1 MTVIEDIGQM
11 QAHRGAAPT
20 VLVPT
25 MGALHVG
32 HAELVRHGRE
42 LAGADGSLVVS
53 IFVNPTQFGPGED
66 FEAYPLAFADDC
78 SLCKAAGADVVFH
91 PSAETIY
98 RGEASTTVAVESLT
112 DTLCGSSRPG
122 HFIGVCTVVA
132 KLFNIVRP
140 NIAVFGKKDY
150 QQLAVLQRMG
160 RDLNFAIEIL
170 GAETVR
176 ETDGLAMSSRN
187 RYLSQAERQQ
197 APAIRR
203 ALLAMAE
210 STNAEASARIALGKK
225 SIEHDAPLGRID
237 YLEIVD
243 RETMAKIDTI
253 DRPALAA
260 AAVFFGQAR
269 LIDNIEIMP

>member
-1 MTVIEDIGQM
+1 M

-20 VLVPT
+20 VFVPT
-25 MGALHVG
+25 MGALHKG
-32 HAELVRHGRE
+32 HRELVRRGRE

-66 FEAYPLAFADDC
+66 FDAYPRAFADDC
-78 SLCKAAGADVVFH
+78 ALCEAAGADVVFH
-91 PSAETIY
+91 PAAEAMYADDASISIAET
-98 RGEASTTVAVESLT
+98 SLT
-112 DTLCGSSRPG
+112 DTLCGPSRPG

-140 NIAVFGKKDY
+140 DIALFGKKDY

-160 RDLNFAIEIL
+160 RDLNFPIEIL

-176 ETDGLAMSSRN
+176 ESDGLAMSSRN
-187 RYLSQAERQQ
+187 RYLGEAERGQ

-210 STNAEASARIALGKK
+210 STTRETSARIALGTKT
-225 SIEHDAPLGRID
+225 IEHDAPLGRID
-237 YLEIVD
+237 YLNIVD
-243 RETMAKIDTI
+243 RETMEKIDTV

-260 AAVFFGQAR
+260 AAVFFGSAR
-269 LIDNIEIMP
+269 LIDNIEIDPIG